1 MPNISLEKDAYSAAL
16 HSHLSSWVFYMRNKM
31 TQNDELIRA
40 LSTIN
45 GVKANLP
52 DHYVVEAHWVEEY
65 NSAIQKIEN
74 SLDINLEEYKVPTNM
89 IKPEPSFVNGE
100 TGEAIYSKELFCE
113 RAILLHKVDSA
124 LEYIQNYTK
133 NNSVGSE
140 ISKNACETQ
149 KKVFIVHGHNNEVKE
164 SVSRFI
170 EKLQLVA
177 VILHEQ
183 PNKGR
188 TIIEKFVE
196 YSDVGFAVI
205 LLTAD
210 DVGAKKAE
218 SDIKLIPRARQNV
231 ILELGYF
238 LGRLGREKVFVL
250 YENGVEIPSD
260 YQGVLFE
267 PLDNKDNWKFSLAK
281 ELKEAKFEID
291 LNKLL

>member
-1 MPNISLEKDAYSAAL
+1 MGGRFRPESP
-16 HSHLSSWVFYMRNKM
+16 
-31 TQNDELIRA
+31 
-40 LSTIN
+40 
-45 GVKANLP
+45 VKVNLP
-52 DHYVVEAHWVEEY
+52 DHYVVEEHWAKEY
-65 NSAIQKIEN
+65 NSAIQKIEI
-74 SLDINLEEYKVPTNM
+74 SLDINLEEYKVPSNM

-113 RAILLHKVDSA
+113 RAILLQKVDSA
-124 LEYIQNYTK
+124 LEYIQNYTR
-133 NNSVGSE
+133 NSSVGSDK
-140 ISKNACETQ
+140 SKNGNEIQ

-164 SVSRFI
+164 SVARFI
-170 EKLQLVA
+170 EKLQLEA
-177 VILHEQ
+177 IILHEQ

-196 YSDVGFAVI
+196 YSDVSFAVI

-210 DVGAKKAE
+210 DVGAKKSD

-260 YQGVLFE
+260 YQGVIFE
-267 PLDNKDNWKFSLAK
+267 QLDNKNNWKFSLAK
-281 ELKEAKFEID
+281 ELKEAEFEID
-291 LNKLL
+291 LNKVL

>member
-1 MPNISLEKDAYSAAL
+1 MFVNRILTLKDIREKGLEIDSE
-16 HSHLSSWVFYMRNKM
+16 S
-31 TQNDELIRA
+31 D
-40 LSTIN
+40 
-45 GVKANLP
+45 
-52 DHYVVEAHWVEEY
+52 Y
-65 NSAIQKIEN
+65 NSWRERASNFITIIKCPNAAKEFMKAAHSMTGQPWAQLRSGAIGQIEG
-74 SLDINLEEYKVPTNM
+74 LINLYQMEQANVRNTP
-89 IKPEPSFVNGE
+89 PSENNPKNVTE
-100 TGEAIYSKELFCE
+100 TSQI
-113 RAILLHKVDSA
+113 IQSA
-124 LEYIQNYTK
+124 E
-133 NNSVGSE
+133 
-140 ISKNACETQ
+140 Q

-164 SVSRFI
+164 SVARFI
-170 EKLQLVA
+170 EKLQLEA

-218 SDIKLIPRARQNV
+218 LNIKLIPRARQNV

-260 YQGVLFE
+260 YHGVLFE
-267 PLDNKDNWKFSLAK
+267 PLDNKNNWKFSLAK

-291 LNKLL
+291 LNKVL